1 MREGIR
7 AERAPYTDLAADV
20 APDGAGGDHG
30 RGMSLKIIGGTY
42 GGRVLRSVRGLG
54 TRPLLG
60 QVRESLFN
68 ILQEQVPGAYV
79 WDLFAGTGAS
89 GLEALSRGA
98 DRVLFVEKNGRA
110 LDILRGNLQALGPE
124 AVERA
129 IVQRADAWD
138 PPALGA
144 ASPAR
149 DDRDDRGGGGQGDDD
164 GGDDGN
170 GDGGR
175 GAERAPDLV
184 FLDPPYAL
192 VAEDPAKS
200 LVRARRLLERT
211 ARGGCVLFHF
221 EAGVL
226 DEDDFD
232 DDVDVDLREWGSTAI
247 AFLWRAGEAPERVQR
262 RWQKERARD
271 GEA

>member
-1 MREGIR
+1 
-7 AERAPYTDLAADV
+7 
-20 APDGAGGDHG
+20 
-30 RGMSLKIIGGTY
+30 MSLKIIGGTY

-60 QVRESLFN
+60 QVREALFN

-98 DRVLFVEKNGRA
+98 ERVLFVEKNGRA
-110 LDILRGNLQALGPE
+110 LDILRGNLQALGPD

-129 IVQRADAWD
+129 IVQRGDAWD
-138 PPALGA
+138 PPVLTAAPAGDEAGGEAGGA
-144 ASPAR
+144 SGGAS
-149 DDRDDRGGGGQGDDD
+149 G
-164 GGDDGN
+164 
-170 GDGGR
+170 
-175 GAERAPDLV
+175 EVAPDIV

-192 VAEDPAKS
+192 VAEDPAKA
-200 LVRARRLLERT
+200 LVRARRLLERA

-221 EAGVL
+221 ETGVL

-247 AFLWRAGEAPERVQR
+247 AFMWRAGEAPEHVQR

-271 GEA
+271 GDA